1 MPIEWEF
8 LGLPPAER
16 SRQVNEGWQARGGD
30 RAARAG
36 RGQPL
41 LDSVR
46 GSSLG
51 RGGGGQLPS
60 TLHAQEG
67 PGDQREPGQSQAAPS
82 NYVGTAEPRDPSKP
96 SRLRAGLPGDQE
108 GDSAHGARLGRGCG
122 QGVVCGVCG
131 GRGRKTLGEDTLLPP
146 LHPSAPAGGGQTR
159 AWLGLS
165 DLRKDQAVS
174 FRLGCPGPQDCA

>member
-51 RGGGGQLPS
+51 RGGGQLPS

-108 GDSAHGARLGRGCG
+108 GDSAHGGAARTW
-122 QGVVCGVCG
+122 VW
-131 GRGRKTLGEDTLLPP
+131 
-146 LHPSAPAGGGQTR
+146 SGGGMWGVRGEGQEDPGGGHITPSSSPICPSR
-159 AWLGLS
+159 GWSDKGLA
-165 DLRKDQAVS
+165 RPV
-174 FRLGCPGPQDCA
+174 GPQERPGCEF

>member
-51 RGGGGQLPS
+51 RGGGQLPS